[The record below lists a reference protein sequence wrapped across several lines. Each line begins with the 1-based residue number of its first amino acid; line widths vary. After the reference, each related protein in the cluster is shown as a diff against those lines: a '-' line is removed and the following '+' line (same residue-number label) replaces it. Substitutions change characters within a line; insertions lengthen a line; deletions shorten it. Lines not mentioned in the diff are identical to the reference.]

1 MHDIRLAL
9 RLFRKSPGFTFLAV
23 LCLALGI
30 GVNASIF
37 SLLDLVYLRP
47 MPVGNADRLVVL
59 SRRGDPLFSYAEYR
73 GLADRSS
80 SVAGLSASEPEES
93 DLSFEGNAAMIGAE
107 PVSGNYAATLGAG
120 IAVGRWFDRE
130 DEPAAVISYNAWQ
143 RLFHQDPHVIGKT
156 IRSESH
162 TYTVVGV
169 APAEFG
175 GIYQPV
181 RIDLWVPFRFWAGEN
196 AERMRVM
203 VFGTLKRGVTV
214 SQASAELN
222 AIATQIRKEDS
233 ALLKGAA
240 VPLTVELVRGVPNPA
255 SRHQAMP
262 VVILLMTVVSLVLQ
276 IACVNVGNLLLAR
289 GMGRQREVAVRF
301 ALGASRARVMRQLM
315 TENLALCFSGGAAG
329 MLVGY
334 ASNRLM
340 QAAIPALPF
349 GEMLRFDLPLDLR
362 VLVYTGLM
370 ALLTSLLFGLLPALQ
385 GSRHDLATS
394 LRGASVTG
402 GRLRLR
408 LATLTA
414 QITLSLVLLLTAG
427 LFARATLRFRNT
439 DPGFAAGNRLFA
451 PVFVPQ
457 PQFTAASG
465 RAFYD
470 RMLNRLR
477 LLPGVR
483 SAAVTTRLPLYAA
496 GMGGSC
502 VARDADRPVPA
513 STMTVGAGYLNTMRI
528 PLLEGRDFNVADQAD
543 GPQVAI
549 VNQTLARRLW
559 PNQSATGRSLLFGCD
574 HARILK
580 VVGVARDSR
589 IRSLDEVTQPHVYLP
604 FSQAYGG
611 GIVFVVIETA
621 GDPGSLRETV
631 RRTLAAADPDFRTYG
646 VKLLSESVD
655 ASFWQVRFEVWV
667 LGILGTLA
675 LVLAA
680 VGMYGVMAYH
690 VTARTREIGIRM
702 AMGAQRADVFRLVIG
717 QGVRVTLAG
726 IAAGLILSA
735 MAARLLAILLYGV
748 SPTDAATWAAA
759 VAVWLIVAPLAC
771 WLPARRATRVD
782 PVLALR
788 QD

>member
-30 GVNASIF
+30 GVNASVF
-37 SLLDLVYLRP
+37 GLLDYVYLRP
-47 MPVGNADRLVVL
+47 LPVSNADRLVVL
-59 SRRGDPLFSYAEYR
+59 SRGGDPLFSYTEYR
-73 GLADRSS
+73 GLVDRSRS
-80 SVAGLSASEPEES
+80 LAGLSASEPEES
-93 DLSFEGNAAMIGAE
+93 DLSFGGNAALIGAE
-107 PVSGNYAATLGAG
+107 PVSGNYAAVLGARTLL
-120 IAVGRWFDRE
+120 GRWFDRE

-143 RLFHQDPHVIGKT
+143 RLFHSDPHVLGKT
-156 IRSESH
+156 VRSESH
-162 TYTVVGV
+162 TYTVIGVV
-169 APAEFG
+169 APEFG
-175 GIYQPV
+175 GIYMPL

-222 AIATQIRKEDS
+222 AIATEIRRENPAMTKDAAAPL
-233 ALLKGAA
+233 AL
-240 VPLTVELVRGVPNPA
+240 ELVRGVPNPV

-262 VVILLMTVVSLVLQ
+262 VVILLMTVVSMVLL

-301 ALGASRARVMRQLM
+301 ALGASRARVLRQLM
-315 TENLALCFSGGAAG
+315 TENLALGLAGGAAG
-329 MLVGY
+329 VFVAY
-334 ASNRLM
+334 ASNRLL

-349 GEMLRFDLPLDLR
+349 GEMLRFDLPLDFR
-362 VLVYTGLM
+362 VLVYSGLI
-370 ALLTSLLFGLLPALQ
+370 ALLTSLLFGLLPALR
-385 GSRHDLATS
+385 GSRYGLAAS
-394 LRGASVTG
+394 LKGGSVTG

-408 LATLTA
+408 LATLTG

-439 DPGFAAGNRLFA
+439 DPGFATGNRLFA
-451 PVFVPQ
+451 PVLVPQ

-465 RAFYD
+465 RSFYD
-470 RMLNRLR
+470 QTLNRLR
-477 LLPGVR
+477 LLAGVR
-483 SAAVTTRLPLYAA
+483 SAALTTRLPLYAA
-496 GMGGSC
+496 GMESSC
-502 VARDADRPVPA
+502 VARDTDRPA
-513 STMTVGAGYLNTMRI
+513 TATTMTVGTGYLNTMRI
-528 PLLEGRDFNVADQAD
+528 ALLEGRDFSVADQAD
-543 GPQVAI
+543 GPPAAI

-559 PNQSATGRSLLFGCD
+559 PNESATGRSLLFGCD

-589 IRSLDEVTQPHVYLP
+589 IRSLNEVALPHVYLP
-604 FSQAYGG
+604 FSQAYDG
-611 GIVFVVIETA
+611 GIVFIVIETA
-621 GDPGSLRETV
+621 VDPGSLRETV
-631 RRTLAAADPDFRTYG
+631 RKTLVSSHPDFRTYG
-646 VKLLSESVD
+646 VKRLSESLD

-667 LGILGTLA
+667 LGVLGMLA

-702 AMGAQRADVFRLVIG
+702 AMGAQPVDVFRLVIA

-735 MAARLLAILLYGV
+735 IAARLLASLLYGV
-748 SPTDAATWAAA
+748 SPTDAATWATA

-771 WLPARRATRVD
+771 WLPARRATRVE